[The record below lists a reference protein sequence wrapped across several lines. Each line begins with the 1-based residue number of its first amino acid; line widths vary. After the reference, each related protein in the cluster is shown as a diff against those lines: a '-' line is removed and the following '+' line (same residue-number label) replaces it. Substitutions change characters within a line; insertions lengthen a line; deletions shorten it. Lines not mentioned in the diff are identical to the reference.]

1 MTFLFAMLLVL
12 VLTILTGLILAI
24 VARTVRDHAMMR
36 RTLDIVMLQVMLPKD
51 LSRDEREE
59 GVGEDIKER
68 IAVAEQWLSTL
79 MALPTTWVD
88 RLLYGRPIV
97 VLEIVARDDDVIV
110 FFAGVERRY
119 LDHLEKQIYAFYPE
133 AEVLPAREHTIFEP
147 SDTFYG
153 ASLKLAKAGHLPL
166 ATYRELEADTMQSL
180 TGALAKIQNRDAAVI
195 QYICQ
200 PAGRRARRKG
210 KEAARRVVTGK
221 QRDIGSSGSLL
232 REATDAVMQSADER
246 LRRTTDAQKLT
257 PRAEERM
264 QLVEQK
270 GAQQQFDVNIRIG
283 VSTRASEE
291 AERVLNAI
299 LGAFTQYDMPD
310 LNSLKVVRPRNVQ
323 RFIRD
328 LIFRTARSGQ
338 ATTLSTTELASLFH
352 FPLPTTATPNILW
365 RGAKSAPT
373 PSPMPSE
380 GIILGDNVY
389 RGIAR
394 PVHFALD
401 DRRRHMYLIGQT
413 GTGKTTLFLNMIRQD
428 IAAGHGVGVVDPH
441 GDLIEDILL
450 HIPPERQADVI
461 LFDPKDTERPL
472 GFNILE
478 TKNPAQ
484 KDLVVN
490 EVVQILQKLAARL
503 NPESVGPMFE
513 HYLRNALGAL
523 SADPEATLLDVP
535 RMFVDEEF
543 RTRILQLPIDP
554 TVRQFWEKE
563 FAQSQRGQMS
573 ADMLS
578 YVISKL
584 GRFIGN
590 ATVRNMIGQAKSSFD
605 VREIMDQKKILL
617 CNLSK
622 GQLGDINAD
631 LLGYVLVSKIQIAA
645 LGRADVPEGERPDFY
660 LYLDEFQNFT
670 TDSIAVILSEARK
683 YRLNLNLTHQFIQQL
698 DESIQK
704 AVFGN
709 VGTLVSYRIG
719 VDDAEYLAQQF
730 APVFSEYDLVNLDR
744 FTAYVRLLIAGTPA
758 RPFSLKIPAPP
769 QGGDT
774 QAREAIRQHSRQT
787 YGRSRVDVEQEIA
800 ARFAYGAPAKPDKPK
815 PAGGDYLSES
825 LFDIS

>member
-1 MTFLFAMLLVL
+1 MSILFAILLIL
-12 VLTILTGLILAI
+12 VITILTGLLLWVI
-24 VARTVRDHAMMR
+24 ARTIRDQASLR
-36 RTLDIVMLQVMLPKD
+36 RTLDIVMLQVLLPKD
-51 LSRDEREE
+51 LSQEKREE
-59 GVGEDIKER
+59 GVGEEIKER

-79 MALPTTWVD
+79 AGLPTTWTD
-88 RLLYGRPIV
+88 RLLYGRPAI
-97 VLEIVARDDDVIV
+97 VLELVVREDGIIV
-110 FFAGVERRY
+110 FCAGVERRY
-119 LDHLEKQIYAFYPE
+119 VDHLEKQIYAFYPE
-133 AEVLPAREHTIFEP
+133 AEVSPAPEHTLFEP
-147 SDTFYG
+147 GDSFRG
-153 ASLKLAKAGHLPL
+153 ARLRLKNAAHLPL
-166 ATYRELEADTMQSL
+166 ATYKELEADTMQSL
-180 TGALAKIQNRDAAVI
+180 TGALAKIQQRDSAII
-195 QYICQ
+195 QYICR

-210 KEAARRVVTGK
+210 REAARRTVTGRQK
-221 QRDIGSSGSLL
+221 DIGSRG
-232 REATDAVMQSADER
+232 AFFKDAAEVVTKSADQR
-246 LRRTTDAQKLT
+246 QRAIVDAQKLT
-257 PRAEERM
+257 PRSEERV

-283 VSTRASEE
+283 VATRQREE
-291 AERVLNAI
+291 TERVFNAI
-299 LGAFTQYDMPD
+299 VGAFSQYDLPD
-310 LNSLKVVRPRNVQ
+310 LNILKTVVPRHPD
-323 RFIRD
+323 RFIRN
-328 LIFRTARSGQ
+328 LIFRIAIPRE

-352 FPLPTTATPNILW
+352 FPLPTTATPSILW
-365 RGAKSAPT
+365 RGAKNSPAPT
-373 PSPMPSE
+373 HLSTE
-380 GIILGDNVY
+380 GILLGNNVY

-394 PVHFALD
+394 PVHFAPD
-401 DRRRHMYLIGQT
+401 DRRRHLYLIGQT
-413 GTGKTTLFLNMIRQD
+413 GTGKTTLFLNMIIQD
-428 IAAGHGVGVVDPH
+428 IAAGHGVAVVDPH

-450 HIPPERQADVI
+450 HIPAERHKDVI
-461 LFDPKDTERPL
+461 LFDPRDTERPL

-523 SADPEATLLDVP
+523 IEDPEATLVDVP
-535 RMFVDEEF
+535 RMFVDESF
-543 RTRILQLPIDP
+543 RKTILQHDIDP
-554 TVRQFWEKE
+554 TIRSFWDQE

-590 ATVRNMIGQAKSSFD
+590 ATVRNLIGQAKSSFD
-605 VREIMDQKKILL
+605 VREVMDQRKILL

-645 LGRADVPEGERPDFY
+645 LGRADVPESQRPDFY

-698 DESIQK
+698 EENIQK

-709 VGTLVSYRIG
+709 VGTIVSYRIG
-719 VDDAEYLAQQF
+719 VDDAEYMAQQL
-730 APVFSEYDLVNLDR
+730 APVFTEYDLVNLDR
-744 FTAYVRLLIAGTPA
+744 YTAYVRLLVNGAPA
-758 RPFSLKIPAPP
+758 RPFSLKIPPP
-769 QGGDT
+769 PSGGDPLG
-774 QAREAIRQHSRQT
+774 REAIRERSRQT
-787 YGRSRVDVEQEIA
+787 FGRSRVDVERDILT
-800 ARFAYGAPAKPDKPK
+800 RFAYGRPEPTATKKGADN
-815 PAGGDYLSES
+815 YLSES